1 MILTGLKIYFSL
13 LLTFHSGMEMK
24 RKIVLLSSIM
34 MGIFALLIS
43 FLQIGRAAPPS
54 QSECPSCNSFGI
66 QRFQEKKEAPAF
78 SLKSLDGRQISLSD
92 FKGKPVLITFWATWC
107 TACKEDIPLLE
118 KFLIGKNN
126 QLVLLLIAI
135 DGERKRAIQ
144 KIIDGN
150 KISLPVLLLL
160 KEKVMDQ
167 YGVRGWVPQT
177 FFIDQEGMLVGKSVG
192 QRNWSS
198 AEAWSCIQELFA
210 LR

>member
-1 MILTGLKIYFSL
+1 
-13 LLTFHSGMEMK
+13 MK
-24 RKIVLLSSIM
+24 RKIVLLSLIM
-34 MGIFALLIS
+34 MGIFALLIPS
-43 FLQIGRAAPPS
+43 LQIGRAAPPS
-54 QSECPSCNSFGI
+54 QPECPSCNSFGI

-78 SLKSLDGRQISLSD
+78 CLKSLDGRQISLSD

-144 KIIDGN
+144 KIIDEN
-150 KISLPVLLLL
+150 KITLPVLLLL
-160 KEKVMDQ
+160 REKVMDQ